1 MIHAYARLCGYIPL
15 SIHGSRWTNLTD
27 SRTRELLVTGVGRR
41 WRGVWLA
48 STGKDLQWRWLT
60 GNEPFRR

>member
-15 SIHGSRWTNLTD
+15 SIDGSRWTNLTH